1 MTNRAIA
8 PVCASV
14 ALESAP
20 SLASSG
26 DEAERDLYGR
36 FKGKKITFAS
46 MDSQALNWIVVKT
59 SCRKNLVRRGA
70 E

>member
-8 PVCASV
+8 PACASV
-14 ALESAP
+14 VPESVP
-20 SLASSG
+20 SSADG
-26 DEAERDLYGR
+26 AETDLYGC
-36 FKGKKITFAS
+36 FGGKKITFAS